1 MFCLLVDKDIPV
13 ILTEQN
19 KSLAKS
25 AQKRQNLLIQPFFQD
40 VQPERTSLRKTGAT
54 LKGHKT
60 VRTVYILFIHTTA
73 KLLQFVSAPIGA
85 NSRRYAVR
93 HSTI

>member
-25 AQKRQNLLIQPFFQD
+25 AQKRQNLLIQPFFRTFSLS
-40 VQPERTSLRKTGAT
+40 ERLS
-54 LKGHKT
+54 
-60 VRTVYILFIHTTA
+60 A
-73 KLLQFVSAPIGA
+73 KPAQLSKDIK
-85 NSRRYAVR
+85 S
-93 HSTI
+93 

>member
-40 VQPERTSLRKTGAT
+40 V
-54 LKGHKT
+54 
-60 VRTVYILFIHTTA
+60 
-73 KLLQFVSAPIGA
+73 
-85 NSRRYAVR
+85 
-93 HSTI
+93 